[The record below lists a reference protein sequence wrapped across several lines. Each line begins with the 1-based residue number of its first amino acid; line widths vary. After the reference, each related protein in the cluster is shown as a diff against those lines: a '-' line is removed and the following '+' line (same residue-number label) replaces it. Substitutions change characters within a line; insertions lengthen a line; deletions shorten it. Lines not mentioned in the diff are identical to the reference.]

1 MWARVRIPVVSVI
14 VTSSHPVTC
23 GVVKTPWNVQVTYCH
38 GKELGMGYVDLWGSK
53 IKYPIPRYSPFH
65 PQSLRVKGWISYI
78 KCNVTYKEGEKVTDR
93 PVHST
98 APDGSVGKVQIQWAR
113 VRISLVRHYISLIP
127 IHYYTKLQSPG
138 DIQPKDRMTLYLHV
152 ASYNLSFYC
161 YFAGLLI
168 FSKNVSVSQTCSTI
182 LITKYQNVQ

>member
-1 MWARVRIPVVSVI
+1 MSWKPPETYRLPTATEKNLGWDMLIFE
-14 VTSSHPVTC
+14 
-23 GVVKTPWNVQVTYCH
+23 VQRST
-38 GKELGMGYVDLWGSK
+38 
-53 IKYPIPRYSPFH
+53 YPIPRYSPFH

-138 DIQPKDRMTLYLHV
+138 DIKPKGRMTLYLLVTIYKFLLLFCHDADILKKYFCKHV
-152 ASYNLSFYC
+152 PWF
-161 YFAGLLI
+161 
-168 FSKNVSVSQTCSTI
+168 
-182 LITKYQNVQ
+182 